1 MKICK
6 GVSASPGLVLGQV
19 SRLERHVETF
29 STGPFDPE
37 RELRQ
42 LEDAVRTAQSEL
54 DSMAERAASTE
65 QAILQF
71 QSMMLDDEGMMN
83 EVRFCIKAGISA
95 AAAMDKVG
103 QRYADQLANMK
114 DNPYMQ
120 LRSVDIL
127 DATSRVINILGNRPR
142 MWLALDHPVILA
154 ADRLMPTDLFSVPSG
169 MILGVVTTEGS
180 GQSHAAIIA
189 RAMNIPGIVQ
199 VGPEFLDDCDGR
211 TVILDATKGECILDP
226 DAVARQQAEARICEL
241 QRENEEM
248 RVLGRQPG
256 YTRDGAA
263 FELLANCFGPEDID
277 TAMQSGARGVGLLRS
292 SYMMLPGRILDE
304 QEQFYFY
311 SSCLAAAQGCPVT
324 VRTFDFGADRTMAD
338 AYQGVQSSKLGLR
351 GIRNSLRQPRQ
362 FETQICALQ
371 RKDPLRRHAQR
382 AVGLPDRGG
391 IRGPWV
397 RFSGH
402 RHQRPDPVHPRR
414 RPGAGQRG
422 ALLPPRQPGHEK
434 AHRHGHGD
442 GKGRQRA
449 GDHLRP
455 GRGQP
460 GEYGAVPAN
469 GPAQLLGEPAEP
481 AEYQKG
487 SAGSRRPP
495 GRRRT
500 RMKAKDAR
508 TARCAGILFTER
520 SFQIAGQGHHGG
532 EHGQRGGLAPQ
543 DAGAK
548 ANRFGSGFGGHF
560 GLLGGKAALGSGHDG
575 DLPLFAVG
583 GCGLS
588 QQLAHR
594 RAAALV
600 AEQHQV
606 VLVKGAAHGPEVGQR
621 QSHVRQHAPAA
632 LLGGF
637 QRDAVVALVLLLLFF
652 GGGHAIP
659 AEEGHHMGGPQ
670 LHAVLDDLL
679 QLVLL
684 GITGQQGDLHA
695 GLGGAGVARLY
706 REFHAVIPE
715 AGDGGGVFH
724 GAAVA

>member
-211 TVILDATKGECILDP
+211 TMILDATKGECILDP
-226 DAVARQQAEARICEL
+226 DAAARQQAEARICEL

-362 FETQICALQ
+362 FETQICAL
-371 RKDPLRRHAQR
+371 L
-382 AVGLPDRGG
+382 
-391 IRGPWV
+391 
-397 RFSGH
+397 
-402 RHQRPDPVHPRR
+402 
-414 RPGAGQRG
+414 
-422 ALLPPRQPGHEK
+422 
-434 AHRHGHGD
+434 
-442 GKGRQRA
+442 
-449 GDHLRP
+449 
-455 GRGQP
+455 
-460 GEYGAVPAN
+460 
-469 GPAQLLGEPAEP
+469 
-481 AEYQKG
+481 
-487 SAGSRRPP
+487 
-495 GRRRT
+495 
-500 RMKAKDAR
+500 
-508 TARCAGILFTER
+508 
-520 SFQIAGQGHHGG
+520 
-532 EHGQRGGLAPQ
+532 
-543 DAGAK
+543 
-548 ANRFGSGFGGHF
+548 
-560 GLLGGKAALGSGHDG
+560 
-575 DLPLFAVG
+575 
-583 GCGLS
+583 
-588 QQLAHR
+588 
-594 RAAALV
+594 RAAARGPLRV
-600 AEQHQV
+600 MFPMVTDVEDWDAAMHIVEHCRQSLRERGVPFNEKTPFGVMLSVPSACLTAEEFV
-606 VLVKGAAHGPEVGQR
+606 AHGCDFLVIGTNDLTQYTHAADRELASAERYYRPASPAMKKLITMVMEAAKAGSVPVTICGLAVGNPVNTVQYLQMGLR
-621 QSHVRQHAPAA
+621 SFSVSPQNLLHTKKA
-632 LLGGF
+632 LLEA
-637 QRDAVVALVLLLLFF
+637 DA
-652 GGGHAIP
+652 HP
-659 AEEGHHMGGPQ
+659 
-670 LHAVLDDLL
+670 DDTEL
-679 QLVLL
+679 
-684 GITGQQGDLHA
+684 
-695 GLGGAGVARLY
+695 
-706 REFHAVIPE
+706 E
-715 AGDGGGVFH
+715 
-724 GAAVA
+724 

>member
-54 DSMAERAASTE
+54 DCMAERAASTE

-154 ADRLMPTDLFSVPSG
+154 ADRLMPTELFSVPSG

-226 DAVARQQAEARICEL
+226 DAAARQQAEARICEL

-362 FETQICALQ
+362 FETQICALL
-371 RKDPLRRHAQR
+371 RAAHRGPLRVMFPMVTDVEDWDTAMHIVEHCRQSLRERGVPFNEKTPFGVMLSVPSACLTAEEFVAHGCDFLVIGTNDLTQYTHAADR
-382 AVGLPDRGG
+382 ELASAERYYRPASPAMKKLIAMVMEAAKAGNVPVTICGLAVGN
-391 IRGPWV
+391 
-397 RFSGH
+397 
-402 RHQRPDPVHPRR
+402 PVNTVQYLQM
-414 RPGAGQRG
+414 G
-422 ALLPPRQPGHEK
+422 L
-434 AHRHGHGD
+434 
-442 GKGRQRA
+442 
-449 GDHLRP
+449 
-455 GRGQP
+455 
-460 GEYGAVPAN
+460 
-469 GPAQLLGEPAEP
+469 
-481 AEYQKG
+481 
-487 SAGSRRPP
+487 
-495 GRRRT
+495 
-500 RMKAKDAR
+500 
-508 TARCAGILFTER
+508 R
-520 SFQIAGQGHHGG
+520 SFSVS
-532 EHGQRGGLAPQ
+532 PQ
-543 DAGAK
+543 NLLRTKKTLLEADA
-548 ANRFGSGFGGHF
+548 HP
-560 GLLGGKAALGSGHDG
+560 D
-575 DLPLFAVG
+575 D
-583 GCGLS
+583 
-588 QQLAHR
+588 
-594 RAAALV
+594 
-600 AEQHQV
+600 AE
-606 VLVKGAAHGPEVGQR
+606 LE
-621 QSHVRQHAPAA
+621 
-632 LLGGF
+632 
-637 QRDAVVALVLLLLFF
+637 
-652 GGGHAIP
+652 
-659 AEEGHHMGGPQ
+659 
-670 LHAVLDDLL
+670 
-679 QLVLL
+679 
-684 GITGQQGDLHA
+684 
-695 GLGGAGVARLY
+695 
-706 REFHAVIPE
+706 
-715 AGDGGGVFH
+715 
-724 GAAVA
+724 

>member
-54 DSMAERAASTE
+54 DCMAERAASTE

-169 MILGVVTTEGS
+169 MILGVITAEGS

-199 VGPEFLDDCDGR
+199 VGKDFLDDCDGR
-211 TVILDATKGECILDP
+211 TVILDATNGNCILDP
-226 DAVARQQAEARICEL
+226 DAAARQQAEASICQL
-241 QRENEEM
+241 QREDAKMKQLHSLPDE
-248 RVLGRQPG
+248 
-256 YTRDGAA
+256 TRDGEP

-362 FETQICALQ
+362 FETQICALL
-371 RKDPLRRHAQR
+371 RAAHRGPLRVMFPMVTDVEDWDAAMHIVEHCRQSLRERGVPFNEKTPFGVMLSVPSACLTAEEFVAHGCDFLVIGTNDLTQYTHAADR
-382 AVGLPDRGG
+382 ELASAERYYRPASPAMKKLIAMVMEAAKAGNVPVTICGLAVGN
-391 IRGPWV
+391 
-397 RFSGH
+397 
-402 RHQRPDPVHPRR
+402 PVNTVQYLQM
-414 RPGAGQRG
+414 G
-422 ALLPPRQPGHEK
+422 L
-434 AHRHGHGD
+434 
-442 GKGRQRA
+442 
-449 GDHLRP
+449 
-455 GRGQP
+455 
-460 GEYGAVPAN
+460 
-469 GPAQLLGEPAEP
+469 
-481 AEYQKG
+481 
-487 SAGSRRPP
+487 
-495 GRRRT
+495 
-500 RMKAKDAR
+500 
-508 TARCAGILFTER
+508 R
-520 SFQIAGQGHHGG
+520 SFSVS
-532 EHGQRGGLAPQ
+532 PQ
-543 DAGAK
+543 NLLRTKKTLLEADA
-548 ANRFGSGFGGHF
+548 H
-560 GLLGGKAALGSGHDG
+560 
-575 DLPLFAVG
+575 P
-583 GCGLS
+583 
-588 QQLAHR
+588 
-594 RAAALV
+594 
-600 AEQHQV
+600 
-606 VLVKGAAHGPEVGQR
+606 
-621 QSHVRQHAPAA
+621 
-632 LLGGF
+632 
-637 QRDAVVALVLLLLFF
+637 
-652 GGGHAIP
+652 
-659 AEEGHHMGGPQ
+659 
-670 LHAVLDDLL
+670 DDTEL
-679 QLVLL
+679 
-684 GITGQQGDLHA
+684 
-695 GLGGAGVARLY
+695 
-706 REFHAVIPE
+706 E
-715 AGDGGGVFH
+715 
-724 GAAVA
+724 

>member
-54 DSMAERAASTE
+54 DCMAERAASTE

-211 TVILDATKGECILDP
+211 TMILDATKGECILDP
-226 DAVARQQAEARICEL
+226 DAAARQQAEARICEL

-362 FETQICALQ
+362 FETQICAL
-371 RKDPLRRHAQR
+371 L
-382 AVGLPDRGG
+382 
-391 IRGPWV
+391 
-397 RFSGH
+397 
-402 RHQRPDPVHPRR
+402 
-414 RPGAGQRG
+414 
-422 ALLPPRQPGHEK
+422 
-434 AHRHGHGD
+434 
-442 GKGRQRA
+442 
-449 GDHLRP
+449 
-455 GRGQP
+455 
-460 GEYGAVPAN
+460 
-469 GPAQLLGEPAEP
+469 
-481 AEYQKG
+481 
-487 SAGSRRPP
+487 
-495 GRRRT
+495 
-500 RMKAKDAR
+500 
-508 TARCAGILFTER
+508 
-520 SFQIAGQGHHGG
+520 
-532 EHGQRGGLAPQ
+532 
-543 DAGAK
+543 
-548 ANRFGSGFGGHF
+548 
-560 GLLGGKAALGSGHDG
+560 
-575 DLPLFAVG
+575 
-583 GCGLS
+583 
-588 QQLAHR
+588 
-594 RAAALV
+594 RAAARGPLRV
-600 AEQHQV
+600 MFPMVTDVEDWDAAMHIVEHCRQSLRQRGVPFNEKTPFGVMLSVPSACLTAEEFV
-606 VLVKGAAHGPEVGQR
+606 AHGCDFLVIGTNDLTQYTHAADRELASAERYYRPASPAMKKLITMVMEAAKSGSVPVTICGLAVGNPVNTVQYLQMGLR
-621 QSHVRQHAPAA
+621 SFSVSPQNLLHTKKA
-632 LLGGF
+632 LLEA
-637 QRDAVVALVLLLLFF
+637 DA
-652 GGGHAIP
+652 HP
-659 AEEGHHMGGPQ
+659 
-670 LHAVLDDLL
+670 DDTEL
-679 QLVLL
+679 
-684 GITGQQGDLHA
+684 
-695 GLGGAGVARLY
+695 
-706 REFHAVIPE
+706 E
-715 AGDGGGVFH
+715 
-724 GAAVA
+724 

>member
-211 TVILDATKGECILDP
+211 TMILDATKGECILDP
-226 DAVARQQAEARICEL
+226 DAAARQQAEARICEL

-362 FETQICALQ
+362 FETQICALL
-371 RKDPLRRHAQR
+371 RAAHRGPLRVMFPMVTDVEDWDAAMHIVEHCRQSLRERGVPFNEKTPFGVMLSVPSACLTAEEFVAHGCDFLVIGTNDLTQYTHAADR
-382 AVGLPDRGG
+382 ELASAERYYRPASTAMKKLIAMVMEAAKAGNVPVTICGLAVGN
-391 IRGPWV
+391 
-397 RFSGH
+397 
-402 RHQRPDPVHPRR
+402 PVNTVQYLQM
-414 RPGAGQRG
+414 G
-422 ALLPPRQPGHEK
+422 L
-434 AHRHGHGD
+434 
-442 GKGRQRA
+442 
-449 GDHLRP
+449 
-455 GRGQP
+455 
-460 GEYGAVPAN
+460 
-469 GPAQLLGEPAEP
+469 
-481 AEYQKG
+481 
-487 SAGSRRPP
+487 
-495 GRRRT
+495 
-500 RMKAKDAR
+500 
-508 TARCAGILFTER
+508 R
-520 SFQIAGQGHHGG
+520 SFSVS
-532 EHGQRGGLAPQ
+532 PQ
-543 DAGAK
+543 NLLRTKKTLLEADA
-548 ANRFGSGFGGHF
+548 H
-560 GLLGGKAALGSGHDG
+560 
-575 DLPLFAVG
+575 P
-583 GCGLS
+583 
-588 QQLAHR
+588 
-594 RAAALV
+594 
-600 AEQHQV
+600 
-606 VLVKGAAHGPEVGQR
+606 
-621 QSHVRQHAPAA
+621 
-632 LLGGF
+632 
-637 QRDAVVALVLLLLFF
+637 
-652 GGGHAIP
+652 
-659 AEEGHHMGGPQ
+659 
-670 LHAVLDDLL
+670 DDTEL
-679 QLVLL
+679 
-684 GITGQQGDLHA
+684 
-695 GLGGAGVARLY
+695 
-706 REFHAVIPE
+706 E
-715 AGDGGGVFH
+715 
-724 GAAVA
+724 

>member
-199 VGPEFLDDCDGR
+199 VGQGFLDDCDGR
-211 TVILDATKGECILDP
+211 AVILDATKGECILDP
-226 DAVARQQAEARICEL
+226 DAAARQQAVTRICEL
-241 QRENEEM
+241 QRENEELSAL
-248 RVLGRQPG
+248 RALPNR
-256 YTRDGAA
+256 TRDGAA

-277 TAMQSGARGVGLLRS
+277 TAMQSGACGVGLLRS

-362 FETQICALQ
+362 FETQICALL
-371 RKDPLRRHAQR
+371 RAAHRGPLRVMFPMVTDVEDWDAAMHIVEHCRQSLRERGVPFNEKTPFGVMLSVPSACLTAEEFVAHGCDFLVIGTNDLTQYTHAADR
-382 AVGLPDRGG
+382 ELASAERYYRPASTAMKKLIAMVMEAAKAGNVPVTICGLAVGN
-391 IRGPWV
+391 
-397 RFSGH
+397 
-402 RHQRPDPVHPRR
+402 PVNTVQYLQM
-414 RPGAGQRG
+414 G
-422 ALLPPRQPGHEK
+422 L
-434 AHRHGHGD
+434 
-442 GKGRQRA
+442 
-449 GDHLRP
+449 
-455 GRGQP
+455 
-460 GEYGAVPAN
+460 
-469 GPAQLLGEPAEP
+469 
-481 AEYQKG
+481 
-487 SAGSRRPP
+487 
-495 GRRRT
+495 
-500 RMKAKDAR
+500 
-508 TARCAGILFTER
+508 R
-520 SFQIAGQGHHGG
+520 SFSVS
-532 EHGQRGGLAPQ
+532 PQ
-543 DAGAK
+543 NLLRTKKTLLEADA
-548 ANRFGSGFGGHF
+548 H
-560 GLLGGKAALGSGHDG
+560 
-575 DLPLFAVG
+575 P
-583 GCGLS
+583 
-588 QQLAHR
+588 
-594 RAAALV
+594 
-600 AEQHQV
+600 
-606 VLVKGAAHGPEVGQR
+606 
-621 QSHVRQHAPAA
+621 
-632 LLGGF
+632 
-637 QRDAVVALVLLLLFF
+637 
-652 GGGHAIP
+652 
-659 AEEGHHMGGPQ
+659 
-670 LHAVLDDLL
+670 DDTEL
-679 QLVLL
+679 
-684 GITGQQGDLHA
+684 
-695 GLGGAGVARLY
+695 
-706 REFHAVIPE
+706 E
-715 AGDGGGVFH
+715 
-724 GAAVA
+724 

>member
-211 TVILDATKGECILDP
+211 TMILDATKGECILDP
-226 DAVARQQAEARICEL
+226 DAAARQQAEARICEL

-362 FETQICALQ
+362 FETQICAL
-371 RKDPLRRHAQR
+371 L
-382 AVGLPDRGG
+382 
-391 IRGPWV
+391 
-397 RFSGH
+397 
-402 RHQRPDPVHPRR
+402 
-414 RPGAGQRG
+414 
-422 ALLPPRQPGHEK
+422 
-434 AHRHGHGD
+434 
-442 GKGRQRA
+442 
-449 GDHLRP
+449 
-455 GRGQP
+455 
-460 GEYGAVPAN
+460 
-469 GPAQLLGEPAEP
+469 
-481 AEYQKG
+481 
-487 SAGSRRPP
+487 
-495 GRRRT
+495 
-500 RMKAKDAR
+500 
-508 TARCAGILFTER
+508 
-520 SFQIAGQGHHGG
+520 
-532 EHGQRGGLAPQ
+532 
-543 DAGAK
+543 
-548 ANRFGSGFGGHF
+548 
-560 GLLGGKAALGSGHDG
+560 
-575 DLPLFAVG
+575 
-583 GCGLS
+583 
-588 QQLAHR
+588 
-594 RAAALV
+594 RAAARGPLRV
-600 AEQHQV
+600 MFPMVTDVEDWDAAMRIVEHCRQSLRERGVPFNEKTPFGVMLSVPSACLTAEEFV
-606 VLVKGAAHGPEVGQR
+606 AHGCDFLVIGTNDLTQYTHAADRELASAERYYRPASPAMKKLITMVMEAAKAGSVPVTICGLAVGNPVNTVQYLQMGLR
-621 QSHVRQHAPAA
+621 SFSVSPQNLLHTKKA
-632 LLGGF
+632 LLEA
-637 QRDAVVALVLLLLFF
+637 DA
-652 GGGHAIP
+652 HP
-659 AEEGHHMGGPQ
+659 
-670 LHAVLDDLL
+670 DDTEL
-679 QLVLL
+679 
-684 GITGQQGDLHA
+684 
-695 GLGGAGVARLY
+695 
-706 REFHAVIPE
+706 E
-715 AGDGGGVFH
+715 
-724 GAAVA
+724 